1 MIAAGAG
8 ADRRSAR
15 PYDVLLRAFLK
26 ARGWRGGR
34 RGLIDAL
41 PEGGRLDTPAAFA
54 ATLDRI
60 GLRCRWR
67 WTFSGLLTEGDL
79 PALAITREGPLLLT
93 RIDAEGRLFARAPAV
108 LREERAA
115 PTRTPMRVLIV
126 DATDDRCR
134 SSVRGAML
142 GAGDA
147 ATLAAVLT
155 APAALFA
162 GLAPVLTRDAAAG
175 GSTATAILGVAATFA
190 FTARLARDSVLARAA
205 VRLDHRLA
213 GVGAERAL
221 HHPEPIPAARHALD
235 RFAAFPAAVSRGVA
249 GALFDAAP
257 VLCACLGAFAVGG
270 PGAITPVFAALAL
283 TLLVL
288 ATRDHAAALA
298 RDGGAEAAASPAL
311 IAFRRT
317 DNAITITAAAQ
328 AIVGLAAAAAVAA
341 WATSGRPIADLAGH
355 MAALALAAGPML
367 LLARESRAL
376 TDAMLAAEAAR
387 ALDLEPE
394 ERRRLT
400 RLAIKAP
407 ASLTFRDVA
416 ASAPDGADANIRI
429 PDLTIAGGDVVALM
443 GAPGAGIRTTLAT
456 LAGLTPLD
464 EGAILVGG
472 RDLRR
477 VDAIAYRAEIA
488 VVGRRL
494 VTPPRVAVLD
504 LIRRMA
510 PFAEDSAAVAAYE
523 RVGLA
528 ALGIAPSQIVP
539 AIDLAAD
546 DPAAAPLRLRLALAG
561 ALARRPPLML
571 LDLDDDALAADPAGE
586 TLIAEIAAALR
597 GRTTILMATRR
608 PDLVSQADV
617 AIDMA
622 RGRVTAVGAPAQV
635 AAPAP
640 AAVRFSAFGRA

>member
-15 PYDVLLRAFLK
+15 PYDILLRAFLK

-41 PEGGRLDTPAAFA
+41 PEGRRLDTPAAFA

-67 WTFSGLLTEGDL
+67 WTFAGLLTEGDL

-93 RIDAEGRLFARAPAV
+93 RLDAEGRLFARAPAL

-126 DATDDRCR
+126 DAADDRCR
-134 SSVRGAML
+134 SSVHGAML

-147 ATLAAVLT
+147 AALAGALT

-162 GLAPVLTRDAAAG
+162 GFAPVLTRDAAAG
-175 GSTATAILGVAATFA
+175 GMIATAALGAVAALAFA
-190 FTARLARDSVLARAA
+190 ARIVRDGVLARAA
-205 VRLDHRLA
+205 VRLDHQLA
-213 GVGAERAL
+213 GVAAERAL
-221 HHPEPIPAARHALD
+221 HHPEPTPAARHVLH

-249 GALFDAAP
+249 GALFDAAT

-270 PGAITPVFAALAL
+270 PGAIAPVFAALAL
-283 TLLVL
+283 TLLLL

-298 RDGGAEAAASPAL
+298 RGDGAAASPAL
-311 IAFRRT
+311 IAFRRA

-328 AIVGLAAAAAVAA
+328 AIVGVAAAAAVAA

-355 MAALALAAGPML
+355 MAALALAAGPLL

-376 TDAMLAAEAAR
+376 TDATLALDAAR

-400 RLAIKAP
+400 RLAVKSP

-429 PDLTIAGGDVVALM
+429 PDLTIAGGDIVALM

-456 LAGLTPLD
+456 LAGPAPLD
-464 EGAILVGG
+464 EGVILVGG

-488 VVGRRL
+488 VVSRRL
-494 VTPPRVAVLD
+494 VTPPRIAALD

-510 PFAEDSAAVAAYE
+510 PFSEDSAAIAAYE

-528 ALGIAPSQIVP
+528 ALGMAPTQIVP

-561 ALARRPPLML
+561 ALARRAPLML
-571 LDLDDDALAADPAGE
+571 LDLDDDALAVDPAGE

-597 GRTTILMATRR
+597 GRTTIVMATRR
-608 PDLVSQADV
+608 PALVRQADV
-617 AIDMA
+617 AIEMA

-635 AAPAP
+635 AAPAQ
-640 AAVRFSAFGRA
+640 AVVRFSAFGRA